1 MAADRTPDAKSLFEA
16 WLQLWN
22 GTGFVH
28 EFGFWL
34 NFRAAATVCD
44 G

>member
-22 GTGFVH
+22 GD
-28 EFGFWL
+28 WL
-34 NFRAAATVCD
+34 RSRVWVLAQLSCSGHGV
-44 G
+44 